1 MEKEWQNYI
10 LTNSFLDA
18 LHKDVAFLP
27 HTLLEVLSPKSRS
40 ILPLFWRMVIPWKNS
55 KNCSDRRP
63 FYILKPAE
71 LLPGR
76 YVKFHINADLFID
89 IEDKSQVAGL
99 MEDQPNVLPL
109 LLLLPPLFLVMM
121 ALLLLLL

>member
-1 MEKEWQNYI
+1 MI
-10 LTNSFLDA
+10 
-18 LHKDVAFLP
+18 
-27 HTLLEVLSPKSRS
+27 
-40 ILPLFWRMVIPWKNS
+40 IPWKNN
-55 KNCSDRRP
+55 KNRFDGGP

-89 IEDKSQVAGL
+89 IEEKSHVAGL
-99 MEDQPNVLPL
+99 IEDQPNVLPL

-121 ALLLLLL
+121 ALLLLLLLLLMLLPLLLLLLLPPLLVI